1 MRHSIV
7 ALVERL
13 TEIQSLTYS
22 GQSLENLHPIG
33 SVDFSCASYTTYVH
47 RAAAREWKGH
57 GLARMAIKS
66 AAPVRDDPSL
76 YTKCADRDGERAS
89 RATIILV
96 GAVIRPLLPRKMKVA
111 LSALRVAMKFRL
123 LAFRSAQYGSIGFW

>member
-1 MRHSIV
+1 MRKLHN
-7 ALVERL
+7 LCP
-13 TEIQSLTYS
+13 S
-22 GQSLENLHPIG
+22 GG
-33 SVDFSCASYTTYVH
+33 
-47 RAAAREWKGH
+47 G
-57 GLARMAIKS
+57 ARMERPWLGADGNQN

-76 YTKCADRDGERAS
+76 YTKCADHDGERAF

-123 LAFRSAQYGSIGFW
+123 SAFRSAQYGSIGFLVGRNLTARRSPLLHQTTEFAERVEQLFRIQ